1 MTFAVQTYR
10 YYDAE
15 PETVT
20 AAQERTEM
28 VRRAL
33 GAVIRETDG
42 GRVLSL
48 RSALE
53 EKDGAAVLDLTVHAV
68 EQIGVPPGTLP
79 GQRPLTAVSGR
90 LTFRR
95 YGGSPVEATPRSER
109 AVAAFGGEECR
120 CSLAGTK
127 GGRRTP
133 AVSYVPLWHPFDF
146 PLAAQRSIRG

>member
-1 MTFAVQTYR
+1 MIEAKTWRLSESVRLPVTGFVQTYR
-10 YYDAE
+10 YYDA
-15 PETVT
+15 ETVT

-68 EQIGVPPGTLP
+68 EQIGVAAEGDASE
-79 GQRPLTAVSGR
+79 GSG
-90 LTFRR
+90 
-95 YGGSPVEATPRSER
+95 P
-109 AVAAFGGEECR
+109 
-120 CSLAGTK
+120 
-127 GGRRTP
+127 
-133 AVSYVPLWHPFDF
+133 
-146 PLAAQRSIRG
+146 

>member
-1 MTFAVQTYR
+1 MSISIGKMTKKLYFGTGIAGGTCDKMIEAKTWRLIESVRLPVTVFVQTYR

-68 EQIGVPPGTLP
+68 EQIGVAAEGDASE
-79 GQRPLTAVSGR
+79 GSG
-90 LTFRR
+90 
-95 YGGSPVEATPRSER
+95 P
-109 AVAAFGGEECR
+109 
-120 CSLAGTK
+120 
-127 GGRRTP
+127 
-133 AVSYVPLWHPFDF
+133 
-146 PLAAQRSIRG
+146 